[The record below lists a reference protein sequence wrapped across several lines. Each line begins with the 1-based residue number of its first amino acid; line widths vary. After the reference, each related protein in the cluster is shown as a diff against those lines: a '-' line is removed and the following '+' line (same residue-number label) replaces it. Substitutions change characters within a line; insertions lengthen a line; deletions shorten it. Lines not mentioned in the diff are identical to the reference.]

1 MEKPDT
7 DKRSEFLEHVL
18 KLNGDIELS
27 KAFQVSLESI
37 NGMDI
42 AQLNRIGLKTYEEGK
57 WSVHKILQHLIDWDR
72 LWCYQAVIFAGGEG
86 LIRTGHAREVVVG

>member
-7 DKRSEFLEHVL
+7 DKRSEFLEHIL
-18 KLNGDIELS
+18 KLSGDIELS
-27 KAFQVSLESI
+27 KAFQLSIESI

-57 WSVHKILQHLIDWDR
+57 WSVHKILQHLIDWER
-72 LWCYQAVIFAGGEG
+72 IWCYRAVIFARGEG
-86 LIRTGHAREVVVG
+86 AIPDGHDQDNHG